1 MKRFSKKFYCND
13 LNLFKQKLLEWSNTF
28 STSVFLNSNNYG
40 NNNYE
45 CICAVGIE
53 SCIPFTLKNST
64 SKLDDYI
71 ENINDWVFGY
81 INYDLKNEI
90 EDLNTT
96 GKNNFHLPNLFFFQP
111 KKIWIIHSD
120 CIEALYLNDVCVEED
135 WNNINSFELKSSP
148 KNHFVPILNETL
160 NKQQYLEKI
169 STIKKHINRGDIY
182 ELNYCF
188 EWFSNNAQV
197 DTLHI
202 YKKLNVISQSPM
214 SVFFKNNNLHLMC
227 SSPERYL
234 RKENNKLISQPIKG
248 TSKRGFDVESD
259 LILKR
264 NLKSNPKERSE
275 NIMIVDLVRNDMSR
289 FSKPG
294 SVKVKELCKVY
305 PFKQVHQMISTIESE
320 LEDNLKVSSIINGT
334 FPMGSMTGAPKVE
347 AMKIIDKLEISKR
360 GLYSGAVGF
369 IDSNKNFDFNVVIR
383 SLIYDEKSKYLSFHV
398 GSAITSKSNPE
409 EEYNECLLKGKAMIL
424 SLN

>member
-1 MKRFSKKFYCND
+1 M
-13 LNLFKQKLLEWSNTF
+13 NLFKQKLLEWSNTF

-64 SKLDDYI
+64 TKLDDYI

-120 CIEALYLNDVCVEED
+120 CIEALYLNDVYVEED

-148 KNHFVPILNETL
+148 KNHLVPKLNESL
-160 NKQQYLEKI
+160 NKQEYLEKI

-234 RKENNKLISQPIKG
+234 KKEIM
-248 TSKRGFDVESD
+248 
-259 LILKR
+259 R
-264 NLKSNPKERSE
+264 N
-275 NIMIVDLVRNDMSR
+275 
-289 FSKPG
+289 
-294 SVKVKELCKVY
+294 
-305 PFKQVHQMISTIESE
+305 
-320 LEDNLKVSSIINGT
+320 
-334 FPMGSMTGAPKVE
+334 
-347 AMKIIDKLEISKR
+347 
-360 GLYSGAVGF
+360 
-369 IDSNKNFDFNVVIR
+369 
-383 SLIYDEKSKYLSFHV
+383 
-398 GSAITSKSNPE
+398 IT
-409 EEYNECLLKGKAMIL
+409 
-424 SLN
+424 